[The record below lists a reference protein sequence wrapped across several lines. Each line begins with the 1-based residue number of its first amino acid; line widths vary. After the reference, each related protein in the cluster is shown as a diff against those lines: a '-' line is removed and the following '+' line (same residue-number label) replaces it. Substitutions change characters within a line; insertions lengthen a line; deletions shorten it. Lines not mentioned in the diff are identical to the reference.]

1 MGTKIT
7 SDLSGDQLDD
17 HFVRFIAN
25 QDSDNPV
32 LVKPAG
38 DQFYAF
44 RGGFDGMYG
53 DTPKEAIKR
62 FVLWEAFGD
71 SIDLP

>member
-1 MGTKIT
+1 MTTHPIRT
-7 SDLSGDQLDD
+7 LSGDQLDD
-17 HFVRFIAN
+17 KFVRFVAN
-25 QDSDNPV
+25 LDPDNPV

-53 DTPKEAIKR
+53 DTPEEAIKR
-62 FVLWEAFGD
+62 FVLWEAYGD
-71 SIDLP
+71 EVPE